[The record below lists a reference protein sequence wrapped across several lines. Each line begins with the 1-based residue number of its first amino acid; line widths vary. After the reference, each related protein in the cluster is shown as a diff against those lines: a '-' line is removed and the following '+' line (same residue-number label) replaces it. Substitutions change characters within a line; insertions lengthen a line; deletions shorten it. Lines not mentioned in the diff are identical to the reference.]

1 VSTHYEYKQVSKS
14 TTTSCKIKSGTSWNI
29 SVYGYL
35 STIVSLLPIQ
45 EAFSSGHSMVPSE
58 HVMIGTDLLQARLDK
73 DREEFKRQWR
83 TDFLQ
88 ARFLKDW
95 EEFDRQGRTVV
106 AQRIPKRDRQL
117 FRDRFRKLE
126 KAGCVP
132 DVLFPCIYIF
142 LNSRGPRGKELKF
155 PRKEDWAQ
163 IPAGL
168 DRVRKKM
175 ETLTNER
182 GIATLMDGWDLGL
195 DLDAFFSFKILHQ
208 DFLGAMNQYIVE
220 LKTLCSVLPRKDVIR
235 QYGQAV
241 ICTYVRSAT
250 KLSFSQTY
258 SLTQTLLE
266 CCSVSEPGRAK
277 LTANWA
283 RDIKRFRK
291 AYPLFCEWAR
301 SFLIAKHHAPVTLP
315 PPDWE
320 RFMSNGNRK

>member
-1 VSTHYEYKQVSKS
+1 VGDSTSG
-14 TTTSCKIKSGTSWNI
+14 TIKSGTSWNI

-35 STIVSLLPIQ
+35 STIVSALPIQ

-58 HVMIGTDLLQARLDK
+58 HVIIG
-73 DREEFKRQWR
+73 

-88 ARFLKDW
+88 ARLHKDW
-95 EEFDRQGRTVV
+95 EEFTRLGRTVV
-106 AQRIPKRDRQL
+106 AQRILKRDRQL
-117 FRDRFRKLE
+117 FHDRFLKLE

-168 DRVRKKM
+168 DRVREKM
-175 ETLTNER
+175 EKLTNER

-195 DLDAFFSFKILHQ
+195 DLDAFSSFKILHQ

-220 LKTLCSVLPRKDVIR
+220 LETLCRVLPRKDVIR

-250 KLSFSQTY
+250 KLSFNQTY
-258 SLTQTLLE
+258 SLSQTLLE

-291 AYPLFCEWAR
+291 AYPLFCQRAE
-301 SFLIAKHHAPVTLP
+301 SFLIAKHHAPVTLSP
-315 PPDWE
+315 PNWK
-320 RFMSNGNRK
+320 RFITKSNRK